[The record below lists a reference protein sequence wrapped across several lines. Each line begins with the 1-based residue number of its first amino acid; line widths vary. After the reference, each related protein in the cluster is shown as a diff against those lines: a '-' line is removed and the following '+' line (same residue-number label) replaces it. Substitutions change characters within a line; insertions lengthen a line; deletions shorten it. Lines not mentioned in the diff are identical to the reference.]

1 MSSTI
6 KHRPTLTDI
15 AERVGVTKMTVS
27 RYLRDSNSVA
37 PATRKKIAAVIDD
50 IGYVPS
56 RAPDILSNRSSK
68 AIGILIPSLSNQVFA
83 SLIQGVE
90 SITKPAGYQTLMTHY
105 GYSPEE
111 EEKKIIS
118 LLSYHVDGLIL
129 TESIHT
135 KRALKML
142 ASANIPVVETIDL
155 PERPIDMAVG
165 LDHRAAAYELISRM
179 IQNGRRHIVY
189 FAARLDRR
197 TQLRCEGY
205 RQAMTENGLAVHVLS
220 TQEHSSFTQG
230 RLLMTQALVQYP
242 ELDGV
247 FCTNDDL
254 AIGAM
259 MLCQE
264 VGVEIPMQVAI
275 AGCNALDIGKAIS
288 PTLASIETPRE
299 AMGRAAAT
307 LLLAR
312 LSGEVIKDPIQDVG
326 YSIFAGKSLG

>member
-129 TESIHT
+129 TERDRKST
-135 KRALKML
+135 RLN
-142 ASANIPVVETIDL
+142 SS
-155 PERPIDMAVG
+155 
-165 LDHRAAAYELISRM
+165 HRL
-179 IQNGRRHIVY
+179 
-189 FAARLDRR
+189 
-197 TQLRCEGY
+197 
-205 RQAMTENGLAVHVLS
+205 
-220 TQEHSSFTQG
+220 
-230 RLLMTQALVQYP
+230 
-242 ELDGV
+242 
-247 FCTNDDL
+247 
-254 AIGAM
+254 
-259 MLCQE
+259 
-264 VGVEIPMQVAI
+264 
-275 AGCNALDIGKAIS
+275 
-288 PTLASIETPRE
+288 
-299 AMGRAAAT
+299 
-307 LLLAR
+307 
-312 LSGEVIKDPIQDVG
+312 
-326 YSIFAGKSLG
+326 